1 MKKQLLILILAI
13 IAIGF
18 SSTAFGQLAPRTVT
32 CLTPDALHP
41 IAGQP
46 YTYEVNV
53 PTPDGTKDYL
63 WFVTQDPAFM
73 AGGNLTANRA
83 LIGGPILAAGSAH
96 YNLLTAGTNSI
107 SLTWQSFAYDPAVPV
122 FVVIQVVNTA
132 PAGSGGCVS
141 ENLKV
146 YKIEPANAFTLDVA
160 NRTADNTGLETGY
173 GTVVN
178 RCLSDLVSATY
189 DPTAPE
195 GVLYDFGVNVLY
207 YEMTAANWSTAY
219 NFSLQLTNI
228 DPLEHVTVEWAY
240 TADFA
245 GAVAMVGSAVG
256 TGAIPATYTNTV
268 NVVPPAPATF
278 VGPAGQSIYIRVT
291 LDHSVGAPTPSWQG
305 LTVQNIALAVDAIT
319 VPASGTGVGD
329 VHTEA
334 GGGPPAACPWVDLYA
349 NDIAYQTLLARPD
362 IQSTTVGVAPNPNP
376 APFLIVEP

>member
-1 MKKQLLILILAI
+1 MKKQILILILAI
-13 IAIGF
+13 LAICF
-18 SSTAFGQLAPRTVT
+18 SSTAFAQLAPRPVT

-53 PTPDGTKDYL
+53 PTPDGTKEYL

-73 AGGNLTANRA
+73 AAGTLTANRA
-83 LIGGPILAAGSAH
+83 VIGGPILAAGSGH
-96 YNLLTAGTNSI
+96 YNLLTADANSI
-107 SLTWQSFAYDPAVPV
+107 SLTWQSFAYDPTNPV

-132 PAGSGGCVS
+132 PADDGGCVS

-146 YKIEPANAFTLDVA
+146 YKIEPANAFTLDIA
-160 NRTADNTGLETGY
+160 NRTADNSALETGY
-173 GTVVN
+173 GTNVN
-178 RCLSDLVSATY
+178 RCLSGLVSATY
-189 DPTAPE
+189 DPAAPE
-195 GVLYDFGVNVLY
+195 GVLYDFGENVLY
-207 YEMTAANWSTAY
+207 YEMTAANWSEAY

-240 TADFA
+240 TSDFA
-245 GAVAMVGSAVG
+245 GAVTMTGPANG

-268 NVVPPAPATF
+268 NVVPPASATF
-278 VGPAGQSIYIRVT
+278 VGPDGQSIYIRVT
-291 LDHSVGAPTPSWQG
+291 LDHSVAGVASWQG
-305 LTVQNIALAVDAIT
+305 LTAQNIALAVDAVT
-319 VPASGTGVGD
+319 VPTTGTGVGD

-334 GGGPPAACPWVDLYA
+334 GTNPGEECPWVDLYA
-349 NDIAYQTLLARPD
+349 HDIAYQTLQARPD